1 MNAKYSLSTSRK
13 FLLFVGAVLCALP
26 LSAQEVWR
34 EGRNIAGLS
43 FYKGTQAEVQLGS
56 SYTSGEFRRPSEASQ
71 LWQAGVNAQAESHY
85 KDIIFVGAFQFD
97 VKHGENMMGS
107 MFTTP
112 EFYPIDVLEFT
123 PGPKTRQ
130 TYGVGGGMVW
140 ITRSRWVPGFT
151 LQFQGINYSKRKDLR
166 HTTFRQEVNFAPSIL
181 YKGDRWNF
189 GATVIMDDN
198 SEFVQAEQ
206 LGAATADTYY
216 AFLDKGKRYGTYEA
230 WDGSGIHLKDPGV
243 DRLAVEQSIWGL
255 ALQTSYRETFYAD
268 AEYRHSYGHVGEKGY
283 TWFRFPGQTFRAK
296 VLWNITG
303 KKGLHTL
310 RADLN
315 WEGIDNYESV
325 IDRVSAG
332 GVTTPV
338 EYASNKIYIKRSI
351 EMGPSYLYESNAG
364 WKVGAAASFK
374 MDLDRGTYMYPYLD
388 VDGSSVINLALSG
401 EVPLGPVTLS
411 AQLAYRTE
419 VAETH
424 EVIDTNE
431 GEEGV
436 VTVPFRLVDWWNL
449 EEEFN
454 DIMRLSGTLNV
465 RYDFTIRRQKFFVEA
480 GCTTF
485 HGFGVTILPGSNRQT
500 THLSL
505 GYKF

>member
-1 MNAKYSLSTSRK
+1 MNAKNSLSISRK
-13 FLLFVGAVLCALP
+13 LLLTVGAVLCALP

-43 FYKGTQAEVQLGS
+43 FYEGMEGQVEVGGS
-56 SYTSGEFRRPSEASQ
+56 FTSGGFKLPSDASK

-85 KDIIFVGAFQFD
+85 KDIVFVGAFQFD
-97 VKHGENMMGS
+97 VKHGEGMMGS

-112 EFYPIDVLEFT
+112 DFYPIDVLEFT

-166 HTTFRQEVNFAPSIL
+166 HTTYRQEVNFAPSLL
-181 YKGDRWNF
+181 YKGDRWNI
-189 GATVIMDDN
+189 GTTLILDNN
-198 SEFVQAEQ
+198 SEFIQAEQ
-206 LGAATADTYY
+206 LGTATADTYN
-216 AFLDKGKRYGTYEA
+216 AFLDKGKRYGVFEA

-243 DRLAVEQSIWGL
+243 DRLAVNQKIWGL
-255 ALQTSYRETFYAD
+255 ALQTSLEETVYAD
-268 AEYRHSYGHVGEKGY
+268 VEYRHSHGQVGEKGY
-283 TWFRFPGQTFRAK
+283 TWFRFPGQGFRAK
-296 VLWNITG
+296 ALWNVTG

-310 RADLN
+310 RADMN
-315 WEGIDNYESV
+315 WDGLDNYESV

-338 EYASNKIYIKRSI
+338 EYANNRIYIKRCM
-351 EMGPSYLYESNAG
+351 ELGPSYSYESHSG
-364 WKVGAAASFK
+364 WKVGAAASVN
-374 MDLDRGTYMYPYLD
+374 MEADRGTYMYPYLD
-388 VDGSSVINLALSG
+388 LDASTVLNLALSG
-401 EVPLGPVTLS
+401 EVPLGPFTLT
-411 AQLAYRTE
+411 AEMTFRTE
-419 VAETH
+419 LAERH
-424 EVIDTNE
+424 EVIDLE
-431 GEEGV
+431 QVDASV
-436 VTVPFRLVDWWNL
+436 VTVPFRLVDWWDL

-454 DIMRLSGTLNV
+454 DVTCLSGTLNI
-465 RYDFTIRRQKFFVEA
+465 RYDFTIRKQPLYVEA

-485 HGFGVTILPGSNRQT
+485 HGFGVVLLPGSNRQT
-500 THLSL
+500 THLTI